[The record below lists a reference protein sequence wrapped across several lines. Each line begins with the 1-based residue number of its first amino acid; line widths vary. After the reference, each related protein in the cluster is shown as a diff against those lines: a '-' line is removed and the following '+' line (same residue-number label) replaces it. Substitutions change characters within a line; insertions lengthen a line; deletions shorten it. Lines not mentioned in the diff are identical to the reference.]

1 MDWDLGSQQWQDV
14 TGEQMESFSL
24 LLLTLASRAAA
35 LGSLETGSQYGSLP
49 AAHTAQNA

>member
-24 LLLTLASRAAA
+24 LTLASRAAA
-35 LGSLETGSQYGSLP
+35 LGSLETGSQYG
-49 AAHTAQNA
+49 